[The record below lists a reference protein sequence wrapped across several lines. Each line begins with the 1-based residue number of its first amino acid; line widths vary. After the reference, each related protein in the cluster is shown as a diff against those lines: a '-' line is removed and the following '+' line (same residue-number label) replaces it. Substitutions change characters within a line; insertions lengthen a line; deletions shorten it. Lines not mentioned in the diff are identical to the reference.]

1 MSETTNQIFQYNG
14 SPISFHKGDS
24 VVVNATEMA
33 KPFGKNASHWLRN
46 QSTQEFLNELSR
58 LRNRNLNDLVQVTN
72 GGSNG
77 EHGTW
82 MHKDVAMEFA
92 RWLSPAFAIWCNDRI
107 KELLT
112 TGVATTRNDDEA
124 IAYAMGVL
132 NKRLEQS
139 RAEAQRLMLTNE
151 RQAEE
156 LKQQAPKVAYHDE
169 VLSSTS
175 AYTTTQI
182 AKEFG
187 WGAKTLNDK
196 LHRMGIQY
204 KMNDQWLL
212 YAKYADKGYT
222 KTVTYSYLTPDGQV
236 HTSQNT
242 QWTERGRQFI
252 HHLLATKAVAV

>member
-1 MSETTNQIFQYNG
+1 MSARELHQVLGSKQEFANWMKNRIEKYGFVENQDFEVFDNFIKNPEGGRPLKEYAL
-14 SPISFHKGDS
+14 SID
-24 VVVNATEMA
+24 MA
-33 KPFGKNASHWLRN
+33 KEIAMVEG
-46 QSTQEFLNELSR
+46 NERGRKVRQYFIECEKKLSNPVKQLTRMQLAQMVIESEMEKER
-58 LRNRNLNDLVQVTN
+58 LALENEQ
-72 GGSNG
+72 
-77 EHGTW
+77 
-82 MHKDVAMEFA
+82 
-92 RWLSPAFAIWCNDRI
+92 I
-107 KELLT
+107 KSMNE
-112 TGVATTRNDDEA
+112 
-124 IAYAMGVL
+124 
-132 NKRLEQS
+132 RLEYANEKQS
-139 RAEAQRLMLTNE
+139 
-151 RQAEE
+151 EE
-156 LKQQAPKVAYHDE
+156 LKLQAPKVAYHDE